1 MQLMFMAT
9 AWMSD
14 LFSPILQLFFG
25 PYFGFF
31 SFKLNELSAAE
42 DSTRTDKLQDA
53 K

>member
-14 LFSPILQLFFG
+14 LFSPIQLFFG
-25 PYFGFF
+25 LHFGFF
-31 SFKLNELSAAE
+31 SFTLNLLSAAE
-42 DSTRTDKLQDA
+42 DSTRTAELQDA